1 MNVSL
6 RPWTPADLELLRS
19 LLAEPSL
26 SAQFDKFQGA
36 HGLEHKLH
44 DPRLAQH
51 GIRLAFVDGEPAG
64 FALAWVLPNPGVRWF
79 MMRVGVLERFRRRGI
94 GRRLAESLLAF
105 AEEDR
110 GGEPADLAASAWLPN
125 DAAEA
130 FAATLGFTHER
141 WFWLMERPRG
151 ATREPAWP
159 AGVETREFDGSEAML
174 RQWTDVYND
183 SFASHYRFVLA
194 GLDVARALA
203 ADPTFRPDG
212 LLLAY
217 RDGACVGFCRNELH
231 EGRGEIG
238 TLGVGYAARGTGLG
252 RALLRWGV
260 RWLEANASTP
270 VTLLVDGENEN
281 ALGLYR
287 SEDFAISRT
296 RHIWG
301 RAGAPR

>member
-1 MNVSL
+1 MLVSL
-6 RPWTPADLELLRS
+6 RPWTPPDLELLRT
-19 LLAEPSL
+19 LVAHPTLRT
-26 SAQFDKFQGA
+26 QFDTFQGA
-36 HGLEHKLH
+36 LGLEHKLH
-44 DPRLAQH
+44 DPRLAQR

-64 FALAWVLPNPGVRWF
+64 FALAWVLPGSNTRWY
-79 MMRVGVLERFRRRGI
+79 MMRVGVLERFRRRGV
-94 GRRLAESLLAF
+94 GRRLAESLLEF
-105 AEEDR
+105 AGEDR
-110 GGEPADLAASAWLPN
+110 AGQPADLAASAWLPN

-159 AGVETREFDGSEAML
+159 AGVVTRAFDGSEGML
-174 RQWTDVYND
+174 REYTDIYND
-183 SFASHYRFVLA
+183 SFAQHYRYV
-194 GLDVARALA
+194 VASVEIVRTLA
-203 ADPTFRPDG
+203 ADPAFRRDG

-231 EGRGEIG
+231 ADRGEIA
-238 TLGVGYAARGTGLG
+238 TLGVGHAARGIGLG

-260 RWLEANASTP
+260 RWLEANAPTP

-301 RAGAPR
+301 RAGGS